1 MTPLLALDQCFSVSI
16 KKEAGGGAR
25 GPRPKRAHAK
35 EGEGVGACVPG
46 MFCPSG
52 GPSFLVRWRV

>member
-35 EGEGVGACVPG
+35 GGGGGGHVSRDVLPIRGPEL
-46 MFCPSG
+46 SG
-52 GPSFLVRWRV
+52 